1 MVATGGLSGVWRGK
15 IVISFFYLFEIN
27 CNIYNSSGV
36 WRGKNSYLLV
46 YCDLN
51 WYFDQESG
59 LPRYKPSL
67 IGLISSLCIYHRLY
81 KIIWRSYFSNSVFV
95 TRRSSRLLMPRCF
108 DVFCNFRFGLQ
119 KHRLIHKTTH
129 IKLCCLSVVKNSEGF
144 FRGEYFVIY
153 SLLFH
158 IRLPDFWEA
167 VDRGALAIVTGQKIY
182 QQKFKQASVNLYRN
196 QFL

>member
-1 MVATGGLSGVWRGK
+1 MTKNQDCRG
-15 IVISFFYLFEIN
+15 ISLA
-27 CNIYNSSGV
+27 
-36 WRGKNSYLLV
+36 
-46 YCDLN
+46 
-51 WYFDQESG
+51 
-59 LPRYKPSL
+59 L
-67 IGLISSLCIYHRLY
+67 IGLISSLCINHRLY

-95 TRRSSRLLMPRCF
+95 TSRSSRLLIPRCF

-119 KHRLIHKTTH
+119 KHKLIHNTTH

-158 IRLPDFWEA
+158 TRLSDFWEA
-167 VDRGALAIVTGQKIY
+167 ADRGALAIVPGQKIY